1 MLALMGRPRKFD
13 EQQVLRAAR
22 DEFWRKGYAATSLDD
37 LMKATGLGK
46 GSLYGAFGDKHQLFL
61 KVLSS
66 YAHETAEGVCGAVAG
81 GDRAI
86 EVLRSFF
93 VPGPQDAV
101 AEHHGPVAPSRGC
114 FLANSSTEL
123 AARDPEVTGRARAT
137 YQAVEDCFTHAVAQA
152 VADGDLPEDTNPRE
166 LGRLLLTIQ
175 QGLQFLTKTEM
186 TPEAMREIGRATVD
200 RLLPLP
206 APVS

>member
-1 MLALMGRPRKFD
+1 MGRPRKFD
-13 EQQVLRAAR
+13 EEKVLRAAR
-22 DEFWRKGYAATSLDD
+22 DEFWRNGYASTSLDD

-66 YAHETAEGVCGAVAG
+66 YAHDTADGVCGAIAS

-86 EVLRSFF
+86 DVLRGFF
-93 VPGPQDAV
+93 YPGPAV
-101 AEHHGPVAPSRGC
+101 TAPDEDGPVAVRRGC

-123 AARDPEVTGRARAT
+123 AARDPEVTGCARAT
-137 YQAVEDCFTHAVAQA
+137 YQAVEDCFTNAVAQA

-175 QGLQFLTKTEM
+175 QGLQFLMKTEM
-186 TPEAMREIGRATVD
+186 TPEALREVGRATVD

-206 APVS
+206 AEVEAVG